1 MSTEENL
8 NSENPT
14 GDPLLP
20 VEPVEPSNVE
30 PELNEDPSTEL
41 VDAPNPPTDVP
52 PIDAPPVDEVPPTP
66 TVEPPSNPDDVSEP
80 SKVEEELRREAEE
93 AEAARLATE
102 QDLQE
107 RLAALNS
114 EREKVLAEA
123 QALTDEINVKEEKAT
138 EFSLWVERHRRTFL
152 WKMFAK
158 MRSESNAVVAKQE
171 SYVATMSN
179 LDLPEP
185 GELVRLRKRFHKSIL
200 SVFGI
205 SFLVWLVYYLITNF
219 LPFAWVLK
227 FTSFG
232 STIFRYTLGAAIV
245 FIFSAFVLYYRDWRR
260 FNWQVRTLN
269 NQLENI
275 AKGVDK
281 VRQEEVRLFSLYPQV
296 VDWLEILGYSLNRP
310 WTMNDRWFKSYLSD
324 LNQDE
329 FPFSLRIAQA
339 QESDASAMNK
349 LRGRALKRFA
359 TQGWRSK
366 VMKAQVLAIA
376 QTVGLPTER
385 MNIEGLDADIAYSP
399 GGPRNEMRKGLEN
412 QDALELVARRQLI
425 PLTFQVQ
432 SEEITK
438 ARPSVKEN
446 RTNILDPIQADQAG
460 LDEEEQMK
468 WNDFLCEPIGPF
480 NGLITPFSTSSL
492 AKGQVGYGYHEK
504 MTSHFVVPERLQS
517 EAKKNPGARIEIYSE
532 TANLP
537 MDIVVRMDLSDP
549 LPPKVIK
556 INSSEVM
563 DYYSEENDPVPTTSN
578 ASEDYEEED

>member
-1 MSTEENL
+1 MSTEDNL
-8 NSENPT
+8 NPENPT
-14 GDPLLP
+14 EEAPQP
-20 VEPVEPSNVE
+20 VEPINVE
-30 PELNEDPSTEL
+30 PELNEEPPTEL
-41 VDAPNPPTDVP
+41 VDEANPPTVDPQVN
-52 PIDAPPVDEVPPTP
+52 DAPPTPPD
-66 TVEPPSNPDDVSEP
+66 EPPSNPEDVSEP
-80 SKVEEELRREAEE
+80 STVEDELQREADE
-93 AEAARLATE
+93 AEAARLAAE
-102 QDLQE
+102 QSRE
-107 RLAALNS
+107 EKLAALNS
-114 EREKVLAEA
+114 ERQKISAEA

-138 EFSLWVERHRRTFL
+138 EFSIWVERHRRTFL

-158 MRSESNAVVAKQE
+158 MRSESNAVAAKQE

-185 GELVRLRKRFHKSIL
+185 GELVRLRKRFHKTIL
-200 SVFGI
+200 SVLGI
-205 SFLVWLVYYLITNF
+205 SFLVWLVYYLITTY
-219 LPFAWVLK
+219 LPFAWVVK

-232 STIFRYTLGAAIV
+232 STIFRYTLGSAIV
-245 FIFSAFVLYYRDWRR
+245 FIFSAFVLYYRDWSR
-260 FNWQVRTLN
+260 FNWKVKKLN
-269 NQLENI
+269 KQLENI
-275 AKGVDK
+275 AEGVDK

-366 VMKAQVLAIA
+366 VLKAQILAIA

-438 ARPSVKEN
+438 ARPPVKEN

-480 NGLITPFSTSSL
+480 NGLITPFSIASL

-504 MTSHFVVPERLQS
+504 MTSHFVVPERLLS
-517 EAKKNPGARIEIYSE
+517 EAKKNPDARVEIYSE

-537 MDIVVRMDLSDP
+537 MDIVVRMDLSEP

-556 INSSEVM
+556 INSSENI
-563 DYYSEENDPVPTTSN
+563 DIYSEEIDPEPATGKTI
-578 ASEDYEEED
+578 EDYEEED

>member
-1 MSTEENL
+1 MSTEDNL
-8 NSENPT
+8 NPENPT
-14 GDPLLP
+14 EEAPQP
-20 VEPVEPSNVE
+20 VEPINVE
-30 PELNEDPSTEL
+30 PELNEEPPTEL
-41 VDAPNPPTDVP
+41 VDEANPPTVDPQVN
-52 PIDAPPVDEVPPTP
+52 DAPPTPPD
-66 TVEPPSNPDDVSEP
+66 EPPSSPEDVSEP
-80 SKVEEELRREAEE
+80 STVEDELQREADE
-93 AEAARLATE
+93 AEASRLAVE
-102 QDLQE
+102 QSRE
-107 RLAALNS
+107 EKLAALNS
-114 EREKVLAEA
+114 EREKISAEA

-138 EFSLWVERHRRTFL
+138 EFSIWVERHRRTFL

-179 LDLPEP
+179 LNLPEP
-185 GELVRLRKRFHKSIL
+185 GELVRLRKRFHKTIL
-200 SVFGI
+200 SVLGI
-205 SFLVWLVYYLITNF
+205 SFLVWLVYYLITTY
-219 LPFAWVLK
+219 LPFAWVVK

-232 STIFRYTLGAAIV
+232 STIFRYTLGSAIV
-245 FIFSAFVLYYRDWRR
+245 FIFSAFVLYYRDWSR
-260 FNWQVRTLN
+260 FNWKVKKLN
-269 NQLENI
+269 KQLENI
-275 AKGVDK
+275 AEGVDK

-366 VMKAQVLAIA
+366 VLKAQILAIA

-438 ARPSVKEN
+438 ARPPVKEN

-480 NGLITPFSTSSL
+480 NGLITPFSIASL

-504 MTSHFVVPERLQS
+504 MTSHFVVPERLLS
-517 EAKKNPGARIEIYSE
+517 EAKKNPDARVEIYSE

-537 MDIVVRMDLSDP
+537 MDIVVRMDLSEP

-556 INSSEVM
+556 INSSENI
-563 DYYSEENDPVPTTSN
+563 DIYSEEIDPEPATGKTI
-578 ASEDYEEED
+578 EDYEEED

>member
-1 MSTEENL
+1 MSTEDNL
-8 NSENPT
+8 NPENPT
-14 GDPLLP
+14 EEAPQP
-20 VEPVEPSNVE
+20 VEPINVE
-30 PELNEDPSTEL
+30 PELNEEPPTEL
-41 VDAPNPPTDVP
+41 VDEANPPTVDPQVN
-52 PIDAPPVDEVPPTP
+52 DAPPTPPD
-66 TVEPPSNPDDVSEP
+66 EPPSSPEDVSEP
-80 SKVEEELRREAEE
+80 STVEDELQREADE
-93 AEAARLATE
+93 AEASRLAVE
-102 QDLQE
+102 QSRE
-107 RLAALNS
+107 EKLAALNS
-114 EREKVLAEA
+114 EREKISADA

-138 EFSLWVERHRRTFL
+138 EFSIWVERHRRTFL

-158 MRSESNAVVAKQE
+158 MRSESNAVAAKQE

-185 GELVRLRKRFHKSIL
+185 GELVRLRKRFHKTIL
-200 SVFGI
+200 SVLGI
-205 SFLVWLVYYLITNF
+205 SFLVWLVYYLITTY
-219 LPFAWVLK
+219 LPFAWVVK

-232 STIFRYTLGAAIV
+232 STIFRYTLGSAIV
-245 FIFSAFVLYYRDWRR
+245 FIFSAFVLYYRDWSR
-260 FNWQVRTLN
+260 FNWKVKKLN
-269 NQLENI
+269 KQLENI
-275 AKGVDK
+275 AEGVDK

-366 VMKAQVLAIA
+366 VLKAQILAIA

-438 ARPSVKEN
+438 ARPPVKEN

-480 NGLITPFSTSSL
+480 NGLITPFSIASL

-504 MTSHFVVPERLQS
+504 MTSHFVVPERLLS
-517 EAKKNPGARIEIYSE
+517 EAKKNPDARVEIYSE

-537 MDIVVRMDLSDP
+537 MDIVVRMDLSEP

-556 INSSEVM
+556 INSSENI
-563 DYYSEENDPVPTTSN
+563 DIYSEEIDPEPATGKTI
-578 ASEDYEEED
+578 EDYEEED

>member
-1 MSTEENL
+1 MTTDENL
-8 NSENPT
+8 NPDNLT
-14 GDPLLP
+14 GDAPQSG
-20 VEPVEPSNVE
+20 EPVEPSNLE
-30 PELNEDPSTEL
+30 EELIEDQNTGS
-41 VDAPNPPTDVP
+41 VDVPNPPT
-52 PIDAPPVDEVPPTP
+52 EVPPVIDEPSTP
-66 TVEPPSNPDDVSEP
+66 PDESPTNLDEGSDS

-93 AEAARLATE
+93 ADAARLAAE
-102 QDLQE
+102 QDVEKKLE
-107 RLAALNS
+107 ALKS

-123 QALTDEINVKEEKAT
+123 QMLTDEINIKEEKAA

-158 MRSESNAVVAKQE
+158 IRSESNAVVAKQE
-171 SYVATMSN
+171 SYADTMSN
-179 LDLPEP
+179 LELPEP
-185 GELVRLRKRFHKSIL
+185 GELIRLRKRFHKSIL
-200 SVFGI
+200 SVLGI
-205 SFLVWLVYYLITNF
+205 SFLVWLAYYLITNY
-219 LPFAWVLK
+219 LPFAWVIK

-232 STIFRYTLGAAIV
+232 STIFRYTLGMAIV
-245 FIFSAFVLYYRDWRR
+245 FIFSAFVLYYRDWSR
-260 FNWQVRTLN
+260 FDWRVKKLN
-269 NQLENI
+269 KELEDI
-275 AKGVDK
+275 ASGVDK

-349 LRGRALKRFA
+349 LHGRAFKRFA

-366 VMKAQVLAIA
+366 VLKAQVLAIA
-376 QTVGLPTER
+376 QKVGLPTER
-385 MNIEGLDADIAYSP
+385 MNVEGLDADIAYSP

-425 PLTFQVQ
+425 PLTYQVQ

-438 ARPSVKEN
+438 ARPPVKEN

-460 LDEEEQMK
+460 LEEEEQMK
-468 WNDFLCEPIGPF
+468 WDEFLCEPIGPF
-480 NGLITPFSTSSL
+480 NGLITPFSIASL

-504 MTSHFVVPERLQS
+504 MTSHFVVPERLES
-517 EAKKNPGARIEIYSE
+517 EAKKNVDARVETYSE

-537 MDIVVRMDLSDP
+537 MDIVIRMDLSDA

-556 INSSEVM
+556 INSSETV
-563 DYYSEENDPVPTTSN
+563 DYHADETDLFLAKTESSD
-578 ASEDYEEED
+578 DHEEED

>member
-1 MSTEENL
+1 MSTEDNL
-8 NSENPT
+8 NPENPT
-14 GDPLLP
+14 EEAPQP
-20 VEPVEPSNVE
+20 VEPINVE
-30 PELNEDPSTEL
+30 PELNEEPPTEL
-41 VDAPNPPTDVP
+41 VDEPNPPTVDPQVN
-52 PIDAPPVDEVPPTP
+52 DAPPTPPD
-66 TVEPPSNPDDVSEP
+66 VPPSNPEDVSEP
-80 SKVEEELRREAEE
+80 SIVEDELQREADE
-93 AEAARLATE
+93 AEVARLAAE
-102 QDLQE
+102 QSRE
-107 RLAALNS
+107 EKLAALNS
-114 EREKVLAEA
+114 EREKISAEA

-138 EFSLWVERHRRTFL
+138 EFSIWVERHRRTFL

-158 MRSESNAVVAKQE
+158 MRSESNAVAAKQE

-185 GELVRLRKRFHKSIL
+185 GELVRLRKRFHKTIL
-200 SVFGI
+200 SVLGI
-205 SFLVWLVYYLITNF
+205 SFLVWLVYYLITTY
-219 LPFAWVLK
+219 LPFAWVVK

-232 STIFRYTLGAAIV
+232 STIFRYTLGSAIV
-245 FIFSAFVLYYRDWRR
+245 FIFSAFVLYYRDWSR
-260 FNWQVRTLN
+260 FNWKVKKLN
-269 NQLENI
+269 KQLENI
-275 AKGVDK
+275 AEGVDK

-366 VMKAQVLAIA
+366 VLKAQILAIA

-438 ARPSVKEN
+438 ARPPVKEN

-480 NGLITPFSTSSL
+480 NGLITPFSIASL

-504 MTSHFVVPERLQS
+504 MTSHFVVPERLLS
-517 EAKKNPGARIEIYSE
+517 EAKKNPDARVEIYSE

-537 MDIVVRMDLSDP
+537 MDIVVRMDLSEP

-556 INSSEVM
+556 INSSENI
-563 DYYSEENDPVPTTSN
+563 DIYSEEIDPEPATGKTI
-578 ASEDYEEED
+578 EDYEEED

>member
-1 MSTEENL
+1 MSTEDNL
-8 NSENPT
+8 NPENPT
-14 GDPLLP
+14 EEAPQP
-20 VEPVEPSNVE
+20 VEPINVE
-30 PELNEDPSTEL
+30 PELNEEPPTEL
-41 VDAPNPPTDVP
+41 VDEPNPPTVDPQVN
-52 PIDAPPVDEVPPTP
+52 DAPPTPPD
-66 TVEPPSNPDDVSEP
+66 VSPSNPEDVSEP
-80 SKVEEELRREAEE
+80 SIVEDELQREADE
-93 AEAARLATE
+93 AEVARLAAE
-102 QDLQE
+102 QSRE
-107 RLAALNS
+107 EKLAALNS
-114 EREKVLAEA
+114 EREKISAEA

-138 EFSLWVERHRRTFL
+138 EFSIWVERHRRTFL

-158 MRSESNAVVAKQE
+158 MRSESNAVAAKQE

-185 GELVRLRKRFHKSIL
+185 GELVRLRKRFHKTIL
-200 SVFGI
+200 SVLGI
-205 SFLVWLVYYLITNF
+205 SFLVWLVYYLITTY
-219 LPFAWVLK
+219 LPFAWVVK

-232 STIFRYTLGAAIV
+232 STIFRYTLGSAIV
-245 FIFSAFVLYYRDWRR
+245 FIFSAFVLYYRDWSR
-260 FNWQVRTLN
+260 FNWKVKKLN
-269 NQLENI
+269 KQLENI
-275 AKGVDK
+275 AEGVDK

-366 VMKAQVLAIA
+366 VLKAQILAIA

-438 ARPSVKEN
+438 ARPPVKEN

-480 NGLITPFSTSSL
+480 NGLITPFSIASL

-504 MTSHFVVPERLQS
+504 MTSHFVVPERLLS
-517 EAKKNPGARIEIYSE
+517 EAKKNPDARVEIYSE

-537 MDIVVRMDLSDP
+537 MDIVVRMDLSEP

-556 INSSEVM
+556 INSSENI
-563 DYYSEENDPVPTTSN
+563 DIYSEEIDPEPATGKTI
-578 ASEDYEEED
+578 EDYEEED